1 MSDTDIAAPAAP
13 VSPRAGDMSIF
24 MPHRHFWIVGGSATA
39 VWSSA
44 AFGAVP
50 VTDPDYLAWLDA
62 GHRPDAVGS
71 LTEVDARLRSYG
83 LSTSGPVRSAT
94 VSTLLDA
101 LSTSQRATIAADHMS
116 RLVARAQI
124 GPVVLGDPKVKR
136 AADDM
141 HITPDAW
148 FTLAGA

>member
-13 VSPRAGDMSIF
+13 VSPRAGDIGIF
-24 MPHRHFWIVGGSATA
+24 MPHRHFWIVGGSTTA

-44 AFGAVP
+44 TFGAVP
-50 VTDPDYLAWLDA
+50 VTDPDYLAWFDA
-62 GHRPDAVGS
+62 GHRPDAVAS
-71 LTEVDARLRSYG
+71 LAEIDARLRPYG

-94 VSTLLDA
+94 VSKLLDA
-101 LSTSQRATIAADHMS
+101 LSTSQRAAIAADHMG
-116 RLVARAQI
+116 RLLARAQL

-141 HITPDAW
+141 HLTPDAW
-148 FTLAGA
+148 FILAGA